1 MNRRPLIVLALFAQL
16 AGCAL
21 TQQVTDLRRA
31 AERKQADAGAR
42 HQAFADSL
50 TDRNARQSA
59 QEVATP
65 WLAGKPQP
73 CLLYTSPSPRDQR
86 GSRMP
91 SSA

>member
-42 HQAFADSL
+42 HQAFADLSL
-50 TDRNARQSA
+50 IHI
-59 QEVATP
+59 
-65 WLAGKPQP
+65 
-73 CLLYTSPSPRDQR
+73 
-86 GSRMP
+86 
-91 SSA
+91 